1 MANTTFNGPVRSE
14 GGFKQVTKSSTL
26 GTFTDNF
33 VIDTSGNL
41 TTTGDVTIDDQ
52 LLVKDGGHLKYTE
65 AAGFAATDF
74 IVGKGGSLVA
84 TADPFTSGA
93 SQLFPLGSRLLYGNT
108 VYRYGKMGAG
118 ALTAGKCITHAASIA
133 HHFDLTPTAG
143 VAAGET
149 AISVETAGTDITL
162 NQYAGG
168 YLYVN
173 DAAGEGQMLRIRSNP
188 AHDHSE
194 DASIII
200 TTYDDLAT
208 AITTSSR
215 VTLIA
220 DPLSALIGQA
230 ATTTG
235 ATMGVTVVDM
245 AATHYGWFAVSGP
258 ATVLTSGTL
267 VVGNHAVPLGA
278 VGAVGP
284 AAGDVIQVIGTVM
297 IVNVTGDYSLIN
309 LYGII

>member
-1 MANTTFNGPVRSE
+1 MANTTFNGPIRSE
-14 GGFKQVTKSSTL
+14 NGFKTIDISSTSGAATDGL
-26 GTFTDNF
+26 VINSDGNIFTD
-33 VIDTSGNL
+33 
-41 TTTGDVTIDDQ
+41 
-52 LLVKDGGHLKYTE
+52 DGGHIQY
-65 AAGFAATDF
+65 AAATGYGPADF
-74 IVGKGGSLVA
+74 IVGKGGSQYGTV
-84 TADPFTSGA
+84 DPYTSGA

-108 VYRYGKMGAG
+108 VYSYGKMGAG
-118 ALTAGKCITHAASIA
+118 AVTAGKCVTHAASIA
-133 HHFDLTPTAG
+133 DHFDLTPTAG

-162 NQYAGG
+162 NQYANG

-173 DAAGEGQMLRIRSNP
+173 DAAGEGQMLRIKSNP

-194 DASIII
+194 DPSIVI
-200 TTYDDLAT
+200 TCYDDLAT

-215 VTLIA
+215 ITLIP
-220 DPLSALIGQA
+220 DPRSALIGQA

-245 AATHYGWFAVSGP
+245 AATHFGWFAVSGP

-297 IVNVTGDYSLIN
+297 IVNVTTDYSLIN
-309 LYGII
+309 LTGII

>member
-1 MANTTFNGPVRSE
+1 MG
-14 GGFKQVTKSSTL
+14 
-26 GTFTDNF
+26 
-33 VIDTSGNL
+33 
-41 TTTGDVTIDDQ
+41 
-52 LLVKDGGHLKYTE
+52 
-65 AAGFAATDF
+65 
-74 IVGKGGSLVA
+74 
-84 TADPFTSGA
+84 SGA
-93 SQLFPLGSRLLYGNT
+93 
-108 VYRYGKMGAG
+108 V
-118 ALTAGKCITHAASIA
+118 TAGKCVTHAASIA

-188 AHDHSE
+188 AHDHSD
-194 DASIII
+194 DASIVI

-220 DPLSALIGQA
+220 DPLSALIVQA

-245 AATHYGWFAVSGP
+245 AASHFGWMAVSGP
-258 ATVLTSGTL
+258 QAVLTSGTL

-278 VGAVGP
+278 SGAVGP

-297 IVNVTGDYSLIN
+297 IVNVTTDYSLIN
-309 LYGII
+309 LYGIV

>member
-14 GGFKQVTKSSTL
+14 NGFK
-26 GTFTDNF
+26 
-33 VIDTSGNL
+33 
-41 TTTGDVTIDDQ
+41 TIDKASGTGAITDG
-52 LLVKDGGHLKYTE
+52 LVINADGNIYNDAGGHIQY
-65 AAGFAATDF
+65 AAATGYGPADL
-74 IVGKGGSLVA
+74 IVGKGGSQYGTV
-84 TADPFTSGA
+84 DPYAESST
-93 SQLFPLGSRLLYGNT
+93 QLFPLGSRLLYGNT
-108 VYRYGKMGAG
+108 VYRYGKMGA
-118 ALTAGKCITHAASIA
+118 AAVTAGKCVTHAASIA

-162 NQYAGG
+162 NQYANG

-173 DAAGEGQMLRIRSNP
+173 DAAGEGQMLRIKSNP
-188 AHDHSE
+188 AHDHSA
-194 DASIII
+194 DPSIVI
-200 TTYDDLAT
+200 TCYDDLAT

-215 VTLIA
+215 ITLIP
-220 DPLSALIGQA
+220 DPNSALIGQA

-235 ATMGVTVVDM
+235 ATMGVTIVDM
-245 AATHYGWFAVSGP
+245 TAAYYGWFAVSGP

-284 AAGDVIQVIGTVM
+284 AAGDVIQVIGVVM
-297 IVNVTGDYSLIN
+297 IVNVTTDYSLIN
-309 LYGII
+309 LTGII

>member
-1 MANTTFNGPVRSE
+1 MANTTFNGAVRSKN
-14 GGFKQVTKSSTL
+14 GFKTIDVTAATGAITDGLVINSD
-26 GTFTDNF
+26 GNIFTD
-33 VIDTSGNL
+33 SGAH
-41 TTTGDVTIDDQ
+41 TQYV
-52 LLVKDGGHLKYTE
+52 
-65 AAGFAATDF
+65 AATGYGPADL
-74 IVGKGGSLVA
+74 IVGKGGSQYGTV
-84 TADPFTSGA
+84 DPYTSGA

-108 VYRYGKMGAG
+108 VYRYGRLGSGAV
-118 ALTAGKCITHAASIA
+118 TAGKCVTHAASIA

-168 YLYVN
+168 YLYIN
-173 DAAGEGQMLRIRSNP
+173 DAAGEGQMLRIESNP
-188 AHDHSE
+188 AHDHS
-194 DASIII
+194 DDPSIVI
-200 TTYDDLAT
+200 TCYDDLAT

-220 DPLSALIGQA
+220 DPNSALIGQA

-235 ATMGVTVVDM
+235 ATMGVTVVDI

-284 AAGDVIQVIGTVM
+284 AAGDVIQVIGVVM
-297 IVNVTGDYSLIN
+297 IVNVTTDYSLIN
-309 LYGII
+309 LTGII

>member
-1 MANTTFNGPVRSE
+1 MANTTFNGAVRSKN
-14 GGFKQVTKSSTL
+14 GFKTIDVTAATGAITDGLVINSD
-26 GTFTDNF
+26 GNIFTD
-33 VIDTSGNL
+33 SGAH
-41 TTTGDVTIDDQ
+41 TQYV
-52 LLVKDGGHLKYTE
+52 
-65 AAGFAATDF
+65 AATGYGPADL
-74 IVGKGGSLVA
+74 IVGKGGSQYGTV
-84 TADPFTSGA
+84 DPYTSGA

-108 VYRYGKMGAG
+108 VYRYGRLGSGAV
-118 ALTAGKCITHAASIA
+118 TAGKCVTHAASIA

-162 NQYAGG
+162 NQYANG
-168 YLYVN
+168 YLYIN
-173 DAAGEGQMLRIRSNP
+173 DAAGEGQMLRIESNP
-188 AHDHSE
+188 AHDHSA
-194 DASIII
+194 DPSIII
-200 TTYDDLAT
+200 TCYDDLAT

-220 DPLSALIGQA
+220 DPSSALIGQA

-235 ATMGVTVVDM
+235 ATMGVTVVDI

-284 AAGDVIQVIGTVM
+284 AAGDVIQVIGVVM
-297 IVNVTGDYSLIN
+297 IVNVTTDYSLIN
-309 LYGII
+309 LTGII

>member
-1 MANTTFNGPVRSE
+1 MANTTFNGAVRSKN
-14 GGFKQVTKSSTL
+14 GFKTIDVTAATGAITDGL
-26 GTFTDNF
+26 VINADGNIFTD
-33 VIDTSGNL
+33 SGAH
-41 TTTGDVTIDDQ
+41 TQYV
-52 LLVKDGGHLKYTE
+52 
-65 AAGFAATDF
+65 AATGYGPADL
-74 IVGKGGSLVA
+74 IVGKGGSQYGTV
-84 TADPFTSGA
+84 DPYTSGA

-108 VYRYGKMGAG
+108 VYRYGRLGSGAV
-118 ALTAGKCITHAASIA
+118 TAGKCVTHAASIA

-168 YLYVN
+168 YLYIN
-173 DAAGEGQMLRIRSNP
+173 DAAGEGQMLRIESNP
-188 AHDHSE
+188 AHDHSA
-194 DASIII
+194 DPSIII
-200 TTYDDLAT
+200 TCYDDLAT

-220 DPLSALIGQA
+220 DPNSALIGQA

-235 ATMGVTVVDM
+235 ATMGVTVM
-245 AATHYGWFAVSGP
+245 NMTAAYYGWFAVSGP

-284 AAGDVIQVIGTVM
+284 AAGDVIQVIGVVM
-297 IVNVTGDYSLIN
+297 IVNVTTDYSLIN
-309 LYGII
+309 LTGII

>member
-108 VYRYGKMGAG
+108 VYRYGQMGAG
-118 ALTAGKCITHAASIA
+118 ALTAGKCVTHAASIA

-188 AHDHSE
+188 AHDHSD

-297 IVNVTGDYSLIN
+297 IVNVTTDYSLIN

>member
-1 MANTTFNGPVRSE
+1 MANTTFNGPIRSE
-14 GGFKQVTKSSTL
+14 NGFKTIDISSTSGAATDGL
-26 GTFTDNF
+26 VINSDGNIFTD
-33 VIDTSGNL
+33 
-41 TTTGDVTIDDQ
+41 
-52 LLVKDGGHLKYTE
+52 DGGHIQY
-65 AAGFAATDF
+65 AAATGYGPADF
-74 IVGKGGSLVA
+74 IVGKGGSQYGTV
-84 TADPFTSGA
+84 DPYTSGA

-108 VYRYGKMGAG
+108 VYSYGKMGAG
-118 ALTAGKCITHAASIA
+118 AVTAGKCVTHAASIA

-162 NQYAGG
+162 NQYANG

-173 DAAGEGQMLRIRSNP
+173 DAAGEGQMLRIKSNP

-194 DASIII
+194 DPSIVI
-200 TTYDDLAT
+200 TCYDDLAT

-215 VTLIA
+215 ITLIP
-220 DPLSALIGQA
+220 DPRSALIGQA

-245 AATHYGWFAVSGP
+245 AATHFGWFAVSGP

-297 IVNVTGDYSLIN
+297 IVNVTTDYSLIN
-309 LYGII
+309 LTGII

>member
-1 MANTTFNGPVRSE
+1 MANSTFSGVIRSE
-14 GGFKQVTKSSTL
+14 SGLKVVSKNATTGVQTEQMNFDSSGRL
-26 GTFTDNF
+26 
-33 VIDTSGNL
+33 L
-41 TTTGDVTIDDQ
+41 TTAGSHI
-52 LLVKDGGHLKYTE
+52 KYTE
-65 AAGFAATDF
+65 AAGYAATDF
-74 IVGKGGSLVA
+74 MVGKGGSSEA

-93 SQLFPLGSRLLYGNT
+93 AQLFPLGSQLLYGNT
-108 VYRYGKMGAG
+108 TYRYGKMGSG
-118 ALTAGKCITHAASIA
+118 AVTAGKCVTHAASIA

-188 AHDHSE
+188 AHDHSA

-215 VTLIA
+215 ITLIA

-245 AATHYGWFAVSGP
+245 AASHYGWFAVSGP

-284 AAGDVIQVIGTVM
+284 AAGD
-297 IVNVTGDYSLIN
+297 DR
-309 LYGII
+309 

>member
-1 MANTTFNGPVRSE
+1 MANTTFNGPIRSE
-14 GGFKQVTKSSTL
+14 NGFKTIDKAS
-26 GTFTDNF
+26 GTGAITDGLVINADGNIFTDA
-33 VIDTSGNL
+33 
-41 TTTGDVTIDDQ
+41 
-52 LLVKDGGHLKYTE
+52 GGHTQYV
-65 AAGFAATDF
+65 AATGYGPADL
-74 IVGKGGSLVA
+74 IVGKGGSQYGTV
-84 TADPFTSGA
+84 DPFTSGT

-108 VYRYGKMGAG
+108 VYAYGRLA
-118 ALTAGKCITHAASIA
+118 ATAVTAGKCVTHAASIA

-162 NQYAGG
+162 NQYANG

-173 DAAGEGQMLRIRSNP
+173 DAAGEGQMLRIKSNP
-188 AHDHSE
+188 AHDHSA
-194 DASIII
+194 DPSIVI
-200 TTYDDLAT
+200 TCYDDLAT

-215 VTLIA
+215 ITLIP
-220 DPLSALIGQA
+220 DPRSGLIVQA

-235 ATMGVTVVDM
+235 ATLGVTVVDM
-245 AATHYGWFAVSGP
+245 AASAYGWFSVSGP

-278 VGAVGP
+278 SGAVGP

-297 IVNVTGDYSLIN
+297 IVNVTTDYSLIN
-309 LYGII
+309 LTGII

>member
-1 MANTTFNGPVRSE
+1 MANSTFSGVVRSE
-14 GGFKQVTKSSTL
+14 SGLKVVSKNASTGAL
-26 GTFTDNF
+26 TDQMT
-33 VIDTSGNL
+33 VD
-41 TTTGDVTIDDQ
+41 TTGRMITTAGSHI
-52 LLVKDGGHLKYTE
+52 KYTE

-74 IVGKGGSLVA
+74 MVGKGGSSEA

-93 SQLFPLGSRLLYGNT
+93 AQLFPLGSQLLYGNT
-108 VYRYGKMGAG
+108 TYRYCKMA
-118 ALTAGKCITHAASIA
+118 AVAVTAGKCVTHAASIA

-188 AHDHSE
+188 AHDHSA
-194 DASIII
+194 DPSIVI

-215 VTLIA
+215 ITLIA

-245 AATHYGWFAVSGP
+245 AASHFGWMAVSGP

-297 IVNVTGDYSLIN
+297 IVNVTTDYSLIN

>member
-1 MANTTFNGPVRSE
+1 MANSTFSGPVRSE
-14 GGFKQVTKSSTL
+14 NGFKT
-26 GTFTDNF
+26 
-33 VIDTSGNL
+33 IDTNS
-41 TTTGDVTIDDQ
+41 TTGAITDGMVVNADGNFYNDA
-52 LLVKDGGHLKYTE
+52 GGHIQY
-65 AAGFAATDF
+65 AAATGYGPADF
-74 IVGKGGSLVA
+74 IVGKGGSQYGTV
-84 TADPFTSGA
+84 DPFTSGL

-108 VYRYGKMGAG
+108 VYAYGRLA
-118 ALTAGKCITHAASIA
+118 AVAVTAGKCVTHAASIA

-162 NQYAGG
+162 NQYKDG

-173 DAAGEGQMLRIRSNP
+173 DAAGEGQMLRIKSNP
-188 AHDHSE
+188 AHDHSA
-194 DASIII
+194 DPSIVI
-200 TTYDDLAT
+200 TCYDDLAT

-215 VTLIA
+215 ITLIP
-220 DPLSALIGQA
+220 DPRSGQIVQA

-235 ATMGVTVVDM
+235 ATLGVTVVDM
-245 AATHYGWFAVSGP
+245 AASAYGWFTVSGP

-284 AAGDVIQVIGTVM
+284 AAGDVIQVIGVVM
-297 IVNVTGDYSLIN
+297 IVNVTTDYSLIN
-309 LYGII
+309 LAGII

>member
-1 MANTTFNGPVRSE
+1 MANTTFNGPIRSE
-14 GGFKQVTKSSTL
+14 NGFKTIDISSTSGAATDGL
-26 GTFTDNF
+26 VINSDGNIFTD
-33 VIDTSGNL
+33 
-41 TTTGDVTIDDQ
+41 
-52 LLVKDGGHLKYTE
+52 DGGHIQY
-65 AAGFAATDF
+65 AAATGYGPADF
-74 IVGKGGSLVA
+74 IVGKGGSQYGTV
-84 TADPFTSGA
+84 DPYTSGA

-108 VYRYGKMGAG
+108 VYSYGKMGAG
-118 ALTAGKCITHAASIA
+118 AVTAGKCVTHAASIA

-162 NQYAGG
+162 NQYA
-168 YLYVN
+168 
-173 DAAGEGQMLRIRSNP
+173 
-188 AHDHSE
+188 
-194 DASIII
+194 
-200 TTYDDLAT
+200 
-208 AITTSSR
+208 
-215 VTLIA
+215 
-220 DPLSALIGQA
+220 LIGQA

-245 AATHYGWFAVSGP
+245 AATHFGWFAVSGP

-297 IVNVTGDYSLIN
+297 IVNVTTDYSLIN
-309 LYGII
+309 LTGII

>member
-1 MANTTFNGPVRSE
+1 MANSTFNGPVRSE
-14 GGFKQVTKSSTL
+14 NGFKTIDVTAATGAITDGL
-26 GTFTDNF
+26 VINADGNIFTD
-33 VIDTSGNL
+33 SG
-41 TTTGDVTIDDQ
+41 T
-52 LLVKDGGHLKYTE
+52 HLQYV
-65 AAGFAATDF
+65 AATGYGPADL
-74 IVGKGGSLVA
+74 IVGKGGSQYGTV
-84 TADPFTSGA
+84 DPFTSGT

-108 VYRYGKMGAG
+108 VYAYGRLA
-118 ALTAGKCITHAASIA
+118 AAAVTAGKCVTHAASIA

-162 NQYAGG
+162 NQYANG

-173 DAAGEGQMLRIRSNP
+173 DAAGEGQMLRIKSNP
-188 AHDHSE
+188 AHDHSA
-194 DASIII
+194 DPSIVI
-200 TTYDDLAT
+200 TCYDDLAT

-215 VTLIA
+215 ITLIP
-220 DPLSALIGQA
+220 DPRSAQIVQA

-235 ATMGVTVVDM
+235 ATLGVTVVDM
-245 AATHYGWFAVSGP
+245 AASAYGWFSVSGP

-278 VGAVGP
+278 AGAVGP

-297 IVNVTGDYSLIN
+297 IVNVTTDYSLIN
-309 LYGII
+309 LTGII

>member
-1 MANTTFNGPVRSE
+1 MANTTFNGAVRSKN
-14 GGFKQVTKSSTL
+14 GFKTIDVTAATGAITDGLVINSD
-26 GTFTDNF
+26 GNIFTD
-33 VIDTSGNL
+33 SGAH
-41 TTTGDVTIDDQ
+41 TQYV
-52 LLVKDGGHLKYTE
+52 
-65 AAGFAATDF
+65 AATGYGPADL
-74 IVGKGGSLVA
+74 IVGKGGSQYGTV
-84 TADPFTSGA
+84 DPYTSGA

-108 VYRYGKMGAG
+108 VYRYGRLGSGAV
-118 ALTAGKCITHAASIA
+118 TAGKCVTHAASIA

-162 NQYAGG
+162 NQYANG

-173 DAAGEGQMLRIRSNP
+173 DAAGEGQMLRIQSNP
-188 AHDHSE
+188 AHDHSA
-194 DASIII
+194 DPSIVI
-200 TTYDDLAT
+200 TCYDDLAT

-215 VTLIA
+215 VTLIP
-220 DPLSALIGQA
+220 DPSSALIGQA

-235 ATMGVTVVDM
+235 ATMGVTVVDI

-284 AAGDVIQVIGTVM
+284 AAGDVIQVIGVVM
-297 IVNVTGDYSLIN
+297 IVNVTTDYSLIN
-309 LYGII
+309 LTGII

>member
-1 MANTTFNGPVRSE
+1 MA
-14 GGFKQVTKSSTL
+14 
-26 GTFTDNF
+26 
-33 VIDTSGNL
+33 
-41 TTTGDVTIDDQ
+41 TTTLTQGIEEYETNITFGDGIDITGSIKTTAGSHMQ
-52 LLVKDGGHLKYTE
+52 YTE
-65 AAGFAATDF
+65 AAGYAASDF
-74 IVGKGGSLVA
+74 LVGKGSSSYGTV
-84 TADPFTSGA
+84 DPFTSGA
-93 SQLFPLGSRLLYGNT
+93 SQLFPLGSKLLYGNT
-108 VYRYGKMGAG
+108 TYRYCQMGSG
-118 ALTAGKCITHAASIA
+118 AVTAGKCVTHAASISD
-133 HHFDLTPTAG
+133 HFDLTPTAG

-188 AHDHSE
+188 AHDHSA
-194 DASIII
+194 DASIVI

-220 DPLSALIGQA
+220 DPLSALIVQA

-245 AATHYGWFAVSGP
+245 AASHFGWMAVSGP
-258 ATVLTSGTL
+258 QAVLTSGTL

-278 VGAVGP
+278 AGAVGP

-297 IVNVTGDYSLIN
+297 IVNVTTDYSLIN
-309 LYGII
+309 LYGIV

>member
-1 MANTTFNGPVRSE
+1 MATTILTQGIEEYESNI
-14 GGFKQVTKSSTL
+14 
-26 GTFTDNF
+26 TFGDG
-33 VIDTSGNL
+33 IDITGSIK
-41 TTTGDVTIDDQ
+41 TTAGSHMQ
-52 LLVKDGGHLKYTE
+52 YTE
-65 AAGFAATDF
+65 AAGYAASDF
-74 IVGKGGSLVA
+74 LVGKGSSSYGTV
-84 TADPFTSGA
+84 DPFTSGA
-93 SQLFPLGSRLLYGNT
+93 SQLFPLGSKLLYGNT
-108 VYRYGKMGAG
+108 TYRYCKMGSG
-118 ALTAGKCITHAASIA
+118 AVTAGKCVTHAASIA

-188 AHDHSE
+188 AHDHSD
-194 DASIII
+194 DASIVI

-215 VTLIA
+215 ITLIA
-220 DPLSALIGQA
+220 DPLSALIVQA

-245 AATHYGWFAVSGP
+245 AASHFGWMAVSGP
-258 ATVLTSGTL
+258 QAVLTSGTL

-278 VGAVGP
+278 AGAVGP

-297 IVNVTGDYSLIN
+297 IVNVTTDYSLIN
-309 LYGII
+309 LYGIV

>member
-1 MANTTFNGPVRSE
+1 MANTTFNGAVRSKN
-14 GGFKQVTKSSTL
+14 GFKT
-26 GTFTDNF
+26 
-33 VIDTSGNL
+33 I
-41 TTTGDVTIDDQ
+41 DVTAATGAITDG
-52 LLVKDGGHLKYTE
+52 LVINSDGNIYNDAGGHIQY
-65 AAGFAATDF
+65 AAATGYGPAD
-74 IVGKGGSLVA
+74 IIIGKGGSQYGTV
-84 TADPFTSGA
+84 DPYAESST
-93 SQLFPLGSRLLYGNT
+93 QLFPLGSRLFYGNT
-108 VYRYGKMGAG
+108 VYRYGKMGSG
-118 ALTAGKCITHAASIA
+118 AVTAGKCVTHAASIA

-162 NQYAGG
+162 NQYANG

-173 DAAGEGQMLRIRSNP
+173 DAAGEGQMLRIQSNP
-188 AHDHSE
+188 AHDHSA
-194 DASIII
+194 DPSIVI
-200 TTYDDLAT
+200 TCYDDLAT

-215 VTLIA
+215 VTLIP
-220 DPLSALIGQA
+220 DPSSALIGQA

-235 ATMGVTVVDM
+235 ATMGVTVVDI

-284 AAGDVIQVIGTVM
+284 AAGDVIQVIGVVM
-297 IVNVTGDYSLIN
+297 IVNVTTDYSLIN
-309 LYGII
+309 LTGII